1 MKTIIEV
8 VVGAGI
14 VLGGLFWA
22 YKKFLAPKVAAAETA
37 VKDVV
42 TKVEGGL

>member
-8 VVGAGI
+8 VLGAVI

-22 YKKFLAPKVAAAETA
+22 YKKFLAAKVAAAETA
-37 VKDVV
+37 VKAVV
-42 TKVEGGL
+42 TKVEGDL